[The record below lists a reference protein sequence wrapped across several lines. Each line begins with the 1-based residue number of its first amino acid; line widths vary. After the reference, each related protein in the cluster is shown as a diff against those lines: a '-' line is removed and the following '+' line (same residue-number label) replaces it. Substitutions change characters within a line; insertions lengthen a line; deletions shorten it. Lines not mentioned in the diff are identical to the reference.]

1 MRNIYGYI
9 RVSTIT
15 QRDDRQWLAMENF
28 GIPKE
33 CIFVDKQSGKDF
45 DRPAY
50 REMMTAVKSGDTV
63 VVKSL
68 DRLGRNYDE
77 MMKKLDIITK
87 QKDAAIVVI
96 DLSLLDTRNKY
107 CDDLT
112 TKLISNLVIQVF
124 SYVAETERNMIHQR
138 TMEGLAAAR
147 ARGVKFGRNPV
158 EKPDGYE
165 ALRKQRENSEIF
177 AHRAA
182 IDLGGTLTFLKR
194 VGCQLMSNCKK
205 CLRIVYARKI
215 LNLTSTPSFLKIFR
229 HVFIFSYQKN

>member
-1 MRNIYGYI
+1 MSNIYGYI

-50 REMMTAVKSGDTV
+50 TEMMAAIKPGDTV

-77 MMKKLDIITK
+77 MMKQLDIITK

-96 DLSLLDTRNKY
+96 DLPLLDTRNKY
-107 CDDLT
+107 GDDLT
-112 TKLISNLVIQVF
+112 AKLISNLVIQVF
-124 SYVAETERNMIHQR
+124 SYVAETERNMNHQR

-147 ARGVKFGRNPV
+147 ARGVKFGRKPI
-158 EKPDGYE
+158 EKPKGYE
-165 ALRKQRENSEIF
+165 ALREQWERKKISARK
-177 AHRAA
+177 AA
-182 IDLGGTLTFLKR
+182 EALGVSTPTFLKW
-194 VGCQLMSNCKK
+194 VKEPAHED
-205 CLRIVYARKI
+205 V
-215 LNLTSTPSFLKIFR
+215 
-229 HVFIFSYQKN
+229 

>member
-1 MRNIYGYI
+1 MSNIYGYI

-50 REMMTAVKSGDTV
+50 TEMMAAIKPGDTV

-77 MMKKLDIITK
+77 MMKQLDIITK

-96 DLSLLDTRNKY
+96 DLPLLDTRNKY
-107 CDDLT
+107 GDDLT
-112 TKLISNLVIQVF
+112 AKLISNLVIQVF
-124 SYVAETERNMIHQR
+124 SYVAETERNMNHKR

-147 ARGVKFGRNPV
+147 ARGVKFGRKPI

-165 ALRKQRENSEIF
+165 TLREQWENSEIS
-177 AHRAA
+177 ARKAA
-182 IDLGGTLTFLKR
+182 VALGVSTPTFLKWVR
-194 VGCQLMSNCKK
+194 ESVDE
-205 CLRIVYARKI
+205 
-215 LNLTSTPSFLKIFR
+215 
-229 HVFIFSYQKN
+229 

>member
-1 MRNIYGYI
+1 MSNIYGYI

-50 REMMTAVKSGDTV
+50 TEMMAAIKPGDTV

-77 MMKKLDIITK
+77 MMKQLDIITK

-96 DLSLLDTRNKY
+96 DLPLLDTRNKY
-107 CDDLT
+107 GDDLT
-112 TKLISNLVIQVF
+112 AKLISNLVIQVF
-124 SYVAETERNMIHQR
+124 SYVAETERNMNHQR
-138 TMEGLAAAR
+138 TVEGLAAAR
-147 ARGVKFGRNPV
+147 ARGVKFGRKPI
-158 EKPDGYE
+158 EKPEGYE
-165 ALRKQRENSEIF
+165 ETRRKWKNGEISEREAARRLGVSRPTF
-177 AHRAA
+177 HKWAHE
-182 IDLGGTLTFLKR
+182 
-194 VGCQLMSNCKK
+194 
-205 CLRIVYARKI
+205 
-215 LNLTSTPSFLKIFR
+215 
-229 HVFIFSYQKN
+229 

>member
-1 MRNIYGYI
+1 MSNIYGYI

-50 REMMTAVKSGDTV
+50 TEMMAAIKPGDTV

-77 MMKKLDIITK
+77 MMKQLDIITK

-96 DLSLLDTRNKY
+96 DLPLLDTRNKY
-107 CDDLT
+107 GDDLT
-112 TKLISNLVIQVF
+112 AKLISNLVIQVF
-124 SYVAETERNMIHQR
+124 SYVAETERNMNHQR

-147 ARGVKFGRNPV
+147 ARGGKFGRKPI

-165 ALRKQRENSEIF
+165 TLREQWENSEIS
-177 AHRAA
+177 ARKAA
-182 IDLGGTLTFLKR
+182 VALGVSTPTFLKWVR
-194 VGCQLMSNCKK
+194 ESVDE
-205 CLRIVYARKI
+205 
-215 LNLTSTPSFLKIFR
+215 
-229 HVFIFSYQKN
+229 

>member
-1 MRNIYGYI
+1 MSNIYGYI

-15 QRDDRQWLAMENF
+15 QRDDRQWLAMENV

-50 REMMTAVKSGDTV
+50 TEMMAAIKPGDTV

-77 MMKKLDIITK
+77 MMKQLDIITK

-96 DLSLLDTRNKY
+96 DLPLLDTRNKY
-107 CDDLT
+107 GDDLT
-112 TKLISNLVIQVF
+112 AKLISNLVIQVF
-124 SYVAETERNMIHQR
+124 SYVAETERNMNHQR

-147 ARGVKFGRNPV
+147 ARGVKFGRKPI
-158 EKPDGYE
+158 EKPKGYE
-165 ALRKQRENSEIF
+165 ALREQWERKEIS
-177 AHRAA
+177 ARKAA
-182 IDLGGTLTFLKR
+182 EALGVSTPTFLKW
-194 VGCQLMSNCKK
+194 VKEPAHED
-205 CLRIVYARKI
+205 V
-215 LNLTSTPSFLKIFR
+215 
-229 HVFIFSYQKN
+229 

>member
-1 MRNIYGYI
+1 MSNIYGYI
-9 RVSTIT
+9 RVSTIA

-50 REMMTAVKSGDTV
+50 TEMMAAIKPGDTV

-77 MMKKLDIITK
+77 MMKQLDIITK

-96 DLSLLDTRNKY
+96 DLPLLDTRNKY
-107 CDDLT
+107 GDDLT
-112 TKLISNLVIQVF
+112 AKLISNLVIQVF
-124 SYVAETERNMIHQR
+124 SYVAETERNMNHQR

-147 ARGVKFGRNPV
+147 ARGVKFGRKPI
-158 EKPDGYE
+158 EKPKGYE
-165 ALRKQRENSEIF
+165 ALREQWERKEIS
-177 AHRAA
+177 ARKAA
-182 IDLGGTLTFLKR
+182 EALGVSTPTFLKW
-194 VGCQLMSNCKK
+194 VKEPAHED
-205 CLRIVYARKI
+205 V
-215 LNLTSTPSFLKIFR
+215 
-229 HVFIFSYQKN
+229 

>member
-1 MRNIYGYI
+1 MSNIYGYI

-50 REMMTAVKSGDTV
+50 REMIATVKPGDTV

-77 MMKKLDIITK
+77 MIRQLDIITK
-87 QKDAAIVVI
+87 KKEAAIVVI
-96 DLSLLDTRNKY
+96 DLPLLDTRNKY
-107 CDDLT
+107 GDELT
-112 TKLISNLVIQVF
+112 AKLISNLVIQMF
-124 SYVAETERNMIHQR
+124 SYVAETERNMNHQR

-147 ARGVKFGRNPV
+147 ARGVKFGRKPI
-158 EKPDGYE
+158 EKPDSYE
-165 ALRKQRENSEIF
+165 VFREQWKNKKISARKAAFALGVS
-177 AHRAA
+177 
-182 IDLGGTLTFLKR
+182 TPTFLKW
-194 VGCQLMSNCKK
+194 VKESVNE
-205 CLRIVYARKI
+205 
-215 LNLTSTPSFLKIFR
+215 
-229 HVFIFSYQKN
+229 